1 MSFTYYEYADLTYVE
16 QRGVLTY
23 QKSDFLEAEVEG
35 WFHVHPISRQV
46 VARKPMGSR
55 KWHVCNEPD
64 VVKFMIRVEE
74 EA

>member
-1 MSFTYYEYADLTYVE
+1 
-16 QRGVLTY
+16 LTY
-23 QKSDFLEAEVEG
+23 QKSDFSEAEVEG

-55 KWHVCNEPD
+55 KWHICNEPD
-64 VVKFMIRVEE
+64 VVKFMLQVEE